1 MRFFAFAISLLVAGP
16 AVAQPDPLFQS
27 DDMLNVTITAP
38 FKSIVR
44 DRSLEVEE
52 QGTFTYE
59 DSDGNLQSFDIKI
72 RARGKSRREPQ
83 TCNFPPL
90 RLNFQK
96 SQTKGTLFE
105 KQDKLKLVTH
115 CKENSIVY
123 QQSVL
128 REYLVYRL
136 FNVLT
141 DKSFRV
147 RLLRVTYDYTDWKRA
162 PITEYGFLIEHKKRL
177 GKRID
182 AKPAEII
189 GPTKV
194 AKLHGD
200 FMHLNSIFHYLISN
214 VDFSTF
220 AAGEEDACCHN
231 QVLFGPEDG
240 PYYSIP
246 YDFDMSGFVSA
257 EYAVPNPRYGLR
269 RITQRFYRGHCVN
282 NEYLPETLALFRDK
296 REELYEVV
304 ESFPLLSRYSRK
316 LTARLMGEFYN
327 IIDDPK
333 SVERRMTDQCF

>member
-1 MRFFAFAISLLVAGP
+1 MRFFAFAISLLVASE
-16 AVAQPDPLFQS
+16 AVAEPDPLFQS
-27 DDMLNVTITAP
+27 DDLLDVTITAP
-38 FKSIVR
+38 LKTIVR
-44 DRSLEVEE
+44 DRSLEIEE
-52 QGTFTYE
+52 DGTFSYE
-59 DSDGNLQSFDIKI
+59 DGEGNLQSFDIKI

-115 CKENSIVY
+115 CREDSIVY
-123 QQSVL
+123 QQSVF

-147 RLLRVTYDYTDWKRA
+147 RLLKVTYEYTDWKRQ

-177 GKRID
+177 AKRID
-182 AKPAEII
+182 AKPVEII
-189 GPTKV
+189 GPTTV

-200 FMHLNSIFHYLISN
+200 FMLLNSVFHYMISN

-257 EYAVPNPRYGLR
+257 DYATPNPRYGLR
-269 RITQRFYRGHCVN
+269 RVTQRYYRGHCVN
-282 NEYLPETLALFRDK
+282 NQYLPQTLALFRDK
-296 REELYEVV
+296 REELYDVV
-304 ESFPLLSRYSRK
+304 KSLPLLSRYSRK
-316 LTARLMGEFYN
+316 LTGRLMGEFYD
-327 IIDDPK
+327 IINDPK
-333 SVERRMTDQCF
+333 LVERRMLDLCH